1 MVSIHMPI
9 CGAPP
14 EHVRRALA
22 QLALLDYPAF
32 EVLVVDH
39 NTADPELWEPVARDC
54 ARLDARFRFFH
65 LGPLSSGRAGALN
78 FARAHSAQRAQFIA
92 VVDYDDVEP
101 RDWLR
106 KAMARF
112 ADPWIGAV
120 RSPCMVRRDALDDA
134 GGWAEWCVAEDM
146 ALELELLRRRW
157 HCVTIAREADRDLAS
172 LGARRMIVTRHAQG
186 AAQIARRH
194 WRPLFSPFCRELTM
208 QQRWPLFASWMP
220 WAVDALGLP
229 MLIISLAMSIGALRT
244 PTGFEAPALLCML
257 PMIGLLALRLAR
269 VGTVGVAD
277 AIAGMTLS
285 HAVAKAV
292 WGALLNKEL
301 RPGAVEASRAWTP
314 GIGREELALLLLT
327 WGTAVAVAQGSGG
340 WRSLL
345 WCAVLLAMSMPYL
358 AAVSAGVLS
367 ARRAR
372 RPKTARPGLGMVA
385 RTEAGD

>member
-9 CGAPP
+9 CGATP

-65 LGPLSSGRAGALN
+65 LGPLSSRRAGALN

-120 RSPCMVRRDALDDA
+120 RSPCMVRKDALDDA

-157 HCVTIAREADRDLAS
+157 HLVTVARGTDRDLAS
-172 LGARRMIVTRHAQG
+172 LGARRMIVTRRAQG
-186 AAQIARRH
+186 ATQIARRH

-208 QQRWPLFASWMP
+208 QQRRGVLAGWKP

-229 MLIISLAMSIGALRT
+229 MLIISLALSIGVLRT
-244 PTGFEAPALLCML
+244 PMRFEAPALLCML
-257 PMIGLLALRLAR
+257 PMIALLAFRLAR
-269 VGTVGVAD
+269 VGTAGAAD
-277 AIAGMTLS
+277 AIAGLALS

-301 RPGAVEASRAWTP
+301 RPGAAEPSRAWTP

-340 WRSLL
+340 WRALL

-358 AAVSAGVLS
+358 AAVSAAVLS